1 MGRVSKNNTT
11 FSSNTREKKRFI
23 FVYKITE
30 LSHIRKLK
38 ELRKLRSEPTLKSAI
53 KTEVYFKML
62 TV

>member
-1 MGRVSKNNTT
+1 MGRVSKNNTI

-38 ELRKLRSEPTLKSAI
+38 ELRKLRS
-53 KTEVYFKML
+53 
-62 TV
+62 